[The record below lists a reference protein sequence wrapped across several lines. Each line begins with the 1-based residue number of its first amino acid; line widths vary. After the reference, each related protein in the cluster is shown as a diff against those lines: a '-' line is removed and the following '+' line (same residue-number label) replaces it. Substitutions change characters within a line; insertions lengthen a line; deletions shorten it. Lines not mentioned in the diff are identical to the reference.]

1 MNFLEQLV
9 AEWYEY
15 QGYFVR
21 RNMKF
26 GGAAGKSTGGH
37 SGEIDILAYL
47 PKDGELLHIEASSD
61 FDSWSGRKRKFVTK
75 KFTKLADAEY
85 IKILGLIPRAIRRI
99 VVVSHSKKPDSAV
112 WQTESGDLI
121 EIIDIPALISTILV
135 ELRKK
140 RHAREIAVPEQLPL
154 LRAMHYIVSYDY
166 DLKK

>member
-21 RNMKF
+21 RNIKF

-37 SGEIDILAYL
+37 SGEIDVLAYL
-47 PKDGELLHIEASSD
+47 PKDGALLHIETSSD
-61 FDSWSGRKRKFVTK
+61 FDSWDKRKKKFVTK
-75 KFTKLADAEY
+75 KFTKLAETEY
-85 IKILGLIPRAIRRI
+85 IKAVGLVPRSIKRI
-99 VVVSHSKKPDSAV
+99 VIVSHSKKPADLV
-112 WQTESGDLI
+112 WQTENGEPI
-121 EIIDIPALISTILV
+121 EIIDVPTLITTILV
-135 ELRKK
+135 ELRTK

-154 LRAMHYIVSYDY
+154 LRAMHYVVSYAG

>member
-21 RNMKF
+21 RNIKF

-37 SGEIDILAYL
+37 SGEIDVLAYL
-47 PKDGELLHIEASSD
+47 PKDNTLLHIETSSD
-61 FDSWSGRKRKFVTK
+61 YSSWSDRRKKFVSK

-85 IKILGLIPRAIRRI
+85 VRVLGLTPHNIRRI
-99 VVVSHSKKPDSAV
+99 VIVSHSKKPSDVV
-112 WQTESGDLI
+112 WQTGGGDLI
-121 EIIDIPALISTILV
+121 EIIDIPTFISTILV

-154 LRAMHYIVSYDY
+154 LRAMHYAVSYGD
-166 DLKK
+166 DFKK